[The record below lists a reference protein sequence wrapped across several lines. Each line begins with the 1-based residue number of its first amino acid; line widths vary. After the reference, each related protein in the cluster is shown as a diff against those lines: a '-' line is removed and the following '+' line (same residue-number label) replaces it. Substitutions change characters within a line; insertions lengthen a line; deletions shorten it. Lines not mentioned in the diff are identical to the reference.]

1 MAGCGGGCGKPKDAN
16 RVKLTSTYLPKTG
29 KQTKFTDVIMS
40 FSIEKKT
47 NDVSGTDKKDS

>member
-1 MAGCGGGCGKPKDAN
+1 MACSSCGKPRDTNK
-16 RVKLTSTYLPKTG
+16 VKLTSTYLPKSG
-29 KQTKFTDVIMS
+29 KQTKFADVIMS